1 MVAGMEAM
9 SGPQHGLP
17 LIKANLAAAK
27 AGYADRQQQRGTLSP
42 YYGTV
47 P

>member
-1 MVAGMEAM
+1 MEAM

-17 LIKANLAAAK
+17 LTEANLAGAK
-27 AGYADRQQQRGTLSP
+27 AGYANRQQQRGTLSP
-42 YYGTV
+42 EYGIV